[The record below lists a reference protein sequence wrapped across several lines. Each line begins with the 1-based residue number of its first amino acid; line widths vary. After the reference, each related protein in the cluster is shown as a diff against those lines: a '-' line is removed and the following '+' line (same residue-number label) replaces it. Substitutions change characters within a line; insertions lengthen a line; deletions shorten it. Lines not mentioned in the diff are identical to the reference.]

1 MRSTRLTDLLKPDEL
16 SEHMDKASF
25 ASHTQP
31 DTQKHNKHN
40 RTRRFSY
47 YFLLALAL
55 RLAYVCDTLSSIWSH
70 GLSNN
75 LQKPTHNNNKFEA
88 RASETNRDAYKHARN
103 VIEQISCCEVMD
115 SLAPYF
121 ITTDGAGTFRHS
133 INLNVSRLSFRS
145 IKHAS

>member
-1 MRSTRLTDLLKPDEL
+1 MSSLNIWTKLVL
-16 SEHMDKASF
+16 H
-25 ASHTQP
+25 HTLNSRI

-121 ITTDGAGTFRHS
+121 MTTDGAGTFRHS
-133 INLNVSRLSFRS
+133 INLNVSRLLFRS